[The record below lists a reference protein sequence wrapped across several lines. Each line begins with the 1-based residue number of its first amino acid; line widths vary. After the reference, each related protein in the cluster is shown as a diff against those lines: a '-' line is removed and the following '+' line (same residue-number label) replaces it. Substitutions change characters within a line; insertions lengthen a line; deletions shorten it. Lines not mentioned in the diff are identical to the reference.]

1 MIYIA
6 VFVMAEAVRFELTRI
21 MNRRTAVT
29 ELNVIVKADVQG
41 SLTSLI
47 DSIKTFDNDEVT
59 VRIVGSGVGDI
70 TENDVRMAQTS
81 SAIIYGFQVGIAQN
95 VRQLAARDKVPVRLY
110 RVIYELLDDVK
121 TELTALL
128 APEVVE
134 TEQGRLVVKGVFKIT
149 KTEVICGGEVTKG
162 KLVVPS
168 LARVLRGKEVIAPE
182 VTIVA
187 LKQGPQEAK
196 EIQEGEMCGLS
207 FKSESRV
214 EVQEGDHIELF
225 TREIKQRTL

>member
-1 MIYIA
+1 
-6 VFVMAEAVRFELTRI
+6 
-21 MNRRTAVT
+21 
-29 ELNVIVKADVQG
+29 
-41 SLTSLI
+41 
-47 DSIKTFDNDEVT
+47 
-59 VRIVGSGVGDI
+59 
-70 TENDVRMAQTS
+70 MAQTS

-134 TEQGRLVVKGVFKIT
+134 TEQGRLVVKDVFKIT